1 MLSTLTRYSIYSLLI
16 FTPLAIGAVQGWAI
30 SVIHLITLLALTAFL
45 LEKSLIGDWRWIK
58 TPLDKPIL
66 CTLILC
72 LLSSVFSVHKYSS
85 IWAFILLLNYV
96 IIFYLIVHTI
106 NTRNHL
112 RELVYV
118 IIFVAAFLSM
128 FGLVKKFGCNPFPWW
143 EYDIGLNKEL
153 AASSSTFGNPN
164 HFAGYLAMTIPL
176 LLGFFFTGFRSDK
189 FFLLTIL
196 TLLMAMAIIHSL
208 SRGGWTSAFVGLT
221 FMFSVLLANQYVGHK
236 TISLI
241 IIAGVFF
248 WAFIVLAN
256 RPLVEEILTIK
267 QASQDASIQSRV
279 LVWRKTVDMIRDH
292 PILGTGP
299 GTYSMMFT
307 RYQPP
312 GFTSRYFM
320 AHNDYLHFIS
330 EVGIPII
337 VVMVW
342 MIIRFYHRGITKLAN
357 PSRLIRNTTLG
368 AMSGVTALLVYSIFD
383 FNLHIPANAIL
394 FTVLAAIVVAPIPLA
409 EDRGQMSEDRRQR
422 TDVRGQIT
430 DNQ

>member
-1 MLSTLTRYSIYSLLI
+1 MLLTRYSIYSLLI
-16 FTPLAIGAVQGWAI
+16 FTPLAIGSVQGWAI
-30 SVIHLITLLALTAFL
+30 SVIHLITLLAVTVFL
-45 LEKSLIGDWRWIK
+45 LEKSLTGDGKWIK

-72 LLSSVFSVHKYSS
+72 LLSSIFSVHKYSS

-118 IIFVAAFLSM
+118 IIFVAVFLSV
-128 FGLVKKFGCNPFPWW
+128 FGLIKKFGSNPFPWW

-164 HFAGYLAMTIPL
+164 HFAGYLAMVIPL
-176 LLGFFFTGFRSDK
+176 LLGFFFTGFRRDK

-208 SRGGWTSAFVGLT
+208 SRGGWASAFVGLA
-221 FMFSVLLANQYVGHK
+221 FMFSVLLANQYLGHK
-236 TISLI
+236 TIILI
-241 IIAGVFF
+241 IIGGVFF

-267 QASQDASIQSRV
+267 QVSQDTSIQSRV
-279 LVWRKTVDMIRDH
+279 LVWRKTVDVVRDY
-292 PILGTGP
+292 PLLGTGP
-299 GTYSMMFT
+299 GTFSTIFT
-307 RYQPP
+307 QYQPP
-312 GFTSRYFM
+312 GFTSRYLS

-330 EVGIPII
+330 EVGVPLIA
-337 VVMVW
+337 VMVW
-342 MIIRFYHRGITKLAN
+342 MIICFYHRGITKLAN
-357 PSRLIRNTTLG
+357 PSRLVRSTTLG
-368 AMSGVTALLVYSIFD
+368 AMSGVTALLIYSIFD

-394 FTVLAAIVVAPIPLA
+394 FTVLAAIVVAPIPA
-409 EDRGQMSEDRRQR
+409 ADNRSQRAKGQE
-422 TDVRGQIT
+422 V
-430 DNQ
+430 